1 MRPTVPAI
9 APFVDSF
16 WLYDEPLRPGMERV
30 LPNGAMQLLVNLA
43 ADELGTYGPHRVTV
57 VGGAALQGAH
67 GGPVVIDTA
76 HQRTIAGVSFRPGGA
91 YPFFAAP
98 PSATGGTL
106 VRLDD
111 LWGRHG
117 AVLRDRLLTA
127 RADARAWTLTARA
140 SAPTT
145 RTDARRGG
153 PTPDNAWAATR
164 AAPRHGGPTPTD
176 ASTQAARAVLR
187 TLEAVLVERA
197 ARPLVPDPALAAAV
211 SGLGRGATVT
221 AVTDR
226 LGVGRRAFTSRFTD
240 RIGLTPKRFAMVRRF
255 QRVLDTISDPEV
267 DDLDW
272 ATIAVEHGYYDQ
284 PHLIND
290 FRELAG
296 VSPTGYRPRSAA
308 DRNHVPISPI
318 AAADR
323 GEIMAS

>member
-30 LPNGAMQLLVNLA
+30 LPNGMMQLLVNLA

-111 LWGRHG
+111 LWGRDG

-127 RADARAWTLTARA
+127 RA
-140 SAPTT
+140 SAPATQSAPAV
-145 RTDARRGG
+145 RAVRADAPRGG
-153 PTPDNAWAATR
+153 PTPD
-164 AAPRHGGPTPTD
+164 D
-176 ASTQAARAVLR
+176 AAARAVLR
-187 TLEAVLVERA
+187 TLEAALVERA
-197 ARPLVPDPALAAAV
+197 TRPLVPDPAMTVAV

-255 QRVLDTISDPEV
+255 QRVLDTIADPDV

-323 GEIMAS
+323 REIMAS